1 MRVFG
6 LLALALAFCLVG
18 WESPAPGA
26 LVGQARGASE
36 TAPQASPAIAFE
48 QGTSPLPGYF
58 GYPQQLFEGE
68 PDDSPEAV
76 AEFADPVCLLRLGW
90 SRTTGRDKCARARP
104 FLIPYVTG
112 PPLT

>member
-6 LLALALAFCLVG
+6 LLALALAFCLAG
-18 WESPAPGA
+18 RESPAPGA
-26 LVGQARGASE
+26 SVGQTLGASA
-36 TAPQASPAIAFE
+36 TAPQASPTIAFE

-58 GYPQQLFEGE
+58 AYPQQLFEGE
-68 PDDSPEAV
+68 PDDSPEAIV
-76 AEFADPVCLLRLGW
+76 EFADPVSLIRLGW

-112 PPLT
+112 PPLA